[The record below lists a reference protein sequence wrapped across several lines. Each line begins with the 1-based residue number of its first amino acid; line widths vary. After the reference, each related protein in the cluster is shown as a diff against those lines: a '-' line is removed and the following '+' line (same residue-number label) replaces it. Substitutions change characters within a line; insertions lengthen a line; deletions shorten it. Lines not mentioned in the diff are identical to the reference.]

1 MTKVFFEKAIR
12 LFKFSLSTLAG
23 TAVDMLVLWIFKQFV
38 FKDWYYGEYMISPVI
53 SFFFAVLTNFSL
65 AYFIVWK
72 DRVSKRSIRSFFRHF
87 AGYGISSLGGF
98 IVKMGLLL
106 LIFELVHIVEEW
118 FCLALQPQQ
127 MPYRRRVAWRCAP
140 IHETCYRR
148 SKRYIG
154 AGAIIFSRN

>member
-1 MTKVFFEKAIR
+1 MTKVFFEKAVR

-38 FKDWYYGEYMISPVI
+38 FKGWYYGEYMISPVI

-72 DRVSKRSIRSFFRHF
+72 DRVSKRSVRSFFRHF

-106 LIFELVHIVEEW
+106 LIEKIFHWDVLICNLVALCFSGLLNFALNEWVVFGKRKPQDPNQRLLNEL
-118 FCLALQPQQ
+118 
-127 MPYRRRVAWRCAP
+127 
-140 IHETCYRR
+140 T
-148 SKRYIG
+148 KDK
-154 AGAIIFSRN
+154 

>member
-23 TAVDMLVLWIFKQFV
+23 TAVDMLVLWVFKQFV

-72 DRVSKRSIRSFFRHF
+72 DRVSKRSVRSFFRHF

-106 LIFELVHIVEEW
+106 LIEKIFHWDVLICNLVALCFSGLLNFALNEWVVFGKRKPQDPNQRLLNEL
-118 FCLALQPQQ
+118 
-127 MPYRRRVAWRCAP
+127 
-140 IHETCYRR
+140 T
-148 SKRYIG
+148 KDK
-154 AGAIIFSRN
+154 

>member
-1 MTKVFFEKAIR
+1 MTKVFFEKAVR

-23 TAVDMLVLWIFKQFV
+23 TAVDMLVLWVFKQFV

-72 DRVSKRSIRSFFRHF
+72 DRVSKRSVRSFFRHF

-106 LIFELVHIVEEW
+106 LIEKIFHWDVLICNLVALCFSGLLNFALNEWVVFGKRTPQDPNQRLLNELEKN
-118 FCLALQPQQ
+118 
-127 MPYRRRVAWRCAP
+127 M
-140 IHETCYRR
+140 
-148 SKRYIG
+148 
-154 AGAIIFSRN
+154 

>member
-38 FKDWYYGEYMISPVI
+38 FKGWYYGEYMISPVI

-72 DRVSKRSIRSFFRHF
+72 DRVSKRSVRSFFRHF

-106 LIFELVHIVEEW
+106 LIERIFHWDVLICNLVALCFSGLLNFALNEWVVFGKRKPQDPNQRLLNEL
-118 FCLALQPQQ
+118 
-127 MPYRRRVAWRCAP
+127 
-140 IHETCYRR
+140 T
-148 SKRYIG
+148 KDK
-154 AGAIIFSRN
+154 

>member
-38 FKDWYYGEYMISPVI
+38 FKGWYYGEYMISPVI

-72 DRVSKRSIRSFFRHF
+72 DRVSKRSVRSFFRHF

-106 LIFELVHIVEEW
+106 LIEKIFHWDVLICNLVALCFSGLLNFALNEWVVFGKRKPKDPNQRLLNEL
-118 FCLALQPQQ
+118 
-127 MPYRRRVAWRCAP
+127 
-140 IHETCYRR
+140 T
-148 SKRYIG
+148 KDK
-154 AGAIIFSRN
+154 

>member
-1 MTKVFFEKAIR
+1 MTKVFFEKAVR

-23 TAVDMLVLWIFKQFV
+23 TAVDMLVLWVFKQFV

-72 DRVSKRSIRSFFRHF
+72 DRVSKRSVRSFFRHF

-106 LIFELVHIVEEW
+106 LIERIFHWDVLICNLVALCFSGLLNFALNEWVVFGKRTPQDPNQRLLNELEKN
-118 FCLALQPQQ
+118 
-127 MPYRRRVAWRCAP
+127 M
-140 IHETCYRR
+140 
-148 SKRYIG
+148 
-154 AGAIIFSRN
+154 

>member
-23 TAVDMLVLWIFKQFV
+23 TAVDMLVLWVFKQFV

-72 DRVSKRSIRSFFRHF
+72 DRVSKRSVRSFFRHF

-106 LIFELVHIVEEW
+106 LIERIFHWDVLICNLVALCFSGLLNFALNEWVVFGKRKPQDPNQRLLNEL
-118 FCLALQPQQ
+118 
-127 MPYRRRVAWRCAP
+127 
-140 IHETCYRR
+140 T
-148 SKRYIG
+148 KDK
-154 AGAIIFSRN
+154 

>member
-106 LIFELVHIVEEW
+106 LIEKLFHWDVLVCNLVALFFSGLLNFALNEWVVFGKRKPNAGPNQRLLNELE
-118 FCLALQPQQ
+118 
-127 MPYRRRVAWRCAP
+127 
-140 IHETCYRR
+140 
-148 SKRYIG
+148 KDK
-154 AGAIIFSRN
+154 

>member
-1 MTKVFFEKAIR
+1 MTKVFFEKAVR

-23 TAVDMLVLWIFKQFV
+23 TAVDMLVLWVFKQFV

-72 DRVSKRSIRSFFRHF
+72 DRVSKRSVRSFFRHF

-106 LIFELVHIVEEW
+106 LIERIFHWDVLICNLVALCFSGLLNFALNEWVVFGKRKPQDPNQRLLNEL
-118 FCLALQPQQ
+118 
-127 MPYRRRVAWRCAP
+127 
-140 IHETCYRR
+140 T
-148 SKRYIG
+148 KDK
-154 AGAIIFSRN
+154 

>member
-98 IVKMGLLL
+98 IVQMGLLL
-106 LIFELVHIVEEW
+106 LIEKLFHWDVLVCNLVALCFSGLLNFALNEWVVFGKRKPNAGPNQRLLNELE
-118 FCLALQPQQ
+118 
-127 MPYRRRVAWRCAP
+127 
-140 IHETCYRR
+140 
-148 SKRYIG
+148 KDK
-154 AGAIIFSRN
+154 

>member
-38 FKDWYYGEYMISPVI
+38 FKGWYYGEYMISPVI

-72 DRVSKRSIRSFFRHF
+72 DRVSKRSVRSFFRHF

-106 LIFELVHIVEEW
+106 LIEKIFHWDVLICNLVALCFSGLLNFALNEWVVFGKRKPQDPNQRLLNEL
-118 FCLALQPQQ
+118 
-127 MPYRRRVAWRCAP
+127 
-140 IHETCYRR
+140 T
-148 SKRYIG
+148 KDK
-154 AGAIIFSRN
+154 

>member
-23 TAVDMLVLWIFKQFV
+23 TAVDMLVLWVFKQFV

-72 DRVSKRSIRSFFRHF
+72 DRVSKRSVRSFFRHF

-106 LIFELVHIVEEW
+106 LIERIFHWDVLICNLVALCFSGLLNFALNEWVVFGKRTPQDPNQRLLNELEKN
-118 FCLALQPQQ
+118 
-127 MPYRRRVAWRCAP
+127 M
-140 IHETCYRR
+140 
-148 SKRYIG
+148 
-154 AGAIIFSRN
+154 